1 VTGQFDLAQL
11 KMSRSLT
18 DQKSKI
24 CRDLG
29 WIKKAKKNIAI
40 LDGSKKPKL
49 SRSGMDKKNV
59 AILDG

>member
-29 WIKKAKKNIAI
+29 WIKKAKKKYRNLGWI
-40 LDGSKKPKL
+40 KKAQI
-49 SRSGMDKKNV
+49 V
-59 AILDG
+59 AIWDG